1 MSLKECWCH
10 DFWDSELTLSN
21 CMCQGR
27 SAEANKDSAG
37 QEDPPPPNSFAEP
50 ECAVTCLE
58 ESATDPCP

>member
-1 MSLKECWCH
+1 
-10 DFWDSELTLSN
+10 
-21 CMCQGR
+21 MCQGR